1 MKRLQSIVLLL
12 VSSLVWASATVEITP
27 LGARTGDFC
36 QVDRALLFQDPTG
49 VRILYDAGRTVAG
62 SDDPRLGDVHV
73 VLLTH
78 VHADHLG
85 DAKLDQD
92 PNDPSS
98 SCGGDLRTSPTLPY
112 SNVAEIATGK
122 NSAVLVS
129 ADVSTFLANK
139 IASLRGVPTPP
150 PPPGSQGLVPRTE
163 PCTSN
168 IGFGAKRTVT
178 M

>member
-1 MKRLQSIVLLL
+1 MQSSTFNKEGVAMKRSQFVILLL
-12 VSSLVWASATVEITP
+12 ASSSVWAKSSTVAITP
-27 LGARTGDFC
+27 LGARTGEFC
-36 QVDRALLFQDPTG
+36 QADRALLLEDPTG

-92 PNDPSS
+92 PDAVSS

-112 SNVAEIATGK
+112 SNVAEIAAGK
-122 NSAVLVS
+122 SSAVLVS
-129 ADVSTFLANK
+129 ADVSVFIASK
-139 IASLRGVPTPP
+139 IASLRGTPT
-150 PPPGSQGLVPRTE
+150 
-163 PCTSN
+163 
-168 IGFGAKRTVT
+168 
-178 M
+178 